1 MERHPLTVAPALCKQ
16 LYESVGKSLPEVKS
30 EKAHEV
36 AQACLFLMQ
45 EGFST
50 GQTVVVDSGT
60 ILV

>member
-1 MERHPLTVAPALCKQ
+1 
-16 LYESVGKSLPEVKS
+16 
-30 EKAHEV
+30 
-36 AQACLFLMQ
+36 MQ